1 MSENVELI
9 AAREELQDL
18 PSNVLAG
25 KLIEARADAL
35 RNERNCDK
43 WMDRCQR
50 LEFEVA
56 AAKAVLK
63 TVVHPIGDDDLLTYC
78 EMARVAIARGGETPF

>member
-18 PSNVLAG
+18 PASVLVG
-25 KLIEARADAL
+25 KLIEARSEAL

-43 WMDRCQR
+43 WMDRCNA
-50 LEFEVA
+50 LSAEVA
-56 AAKAVLK
+56 AAKAVLN
-63 TVVHPIGDDDLLTYC
+63 TVVRPVGENDLLTFC
-78 EMARVAIARGGETPF
+78 ELARVAIAKSGETPF